1 VIILLGPQRLRPTLP
16 QVMAEHAI
24 AGPIATVT
32 AGWQERE
39 EEDQELHDA
48 LGGATHN
55 LRLYARAEEV
65 FREDGAFQQA
75 FRARQERL
83 RGMQDYYRIR
93 LDYALEAVSALARRR
108 APADELEAALGT
120 VRALDAEHLAR
131 CRSVQDEF
139 DARERPAERPAVG
152 RARREVAAI
161 IARSAALAIAGG
173 HVAVLLNRL
182 KLFDVTAKVI
192 LAWSAGAMAVTDR
205 VVLFHDSPPE
215 GPGNPEV
222 LDAGLGLCPGVVAL
236 PSPRH
241 RLHLADGARMSLYAR
256 RFAPATCLA
265 FDDGTWAACPGGSSG
280 VVTLGARP

>member
-1 VIILLGPQRLRPTLP
+1 
-16 QVMAEHAI
+16 MAEHGI
-24 AGPIATVT
+24 AGPVAMVT

-48 LGGATHN
+48 LGGGARN

-65 FREDGAFQQA
+65 FHEDPEFQQA

-83 RGMQDYYRIR
+83 RSMQDYYRIR
-93 LDYALEAVSALARRR
+93 LDYALEAVTALARRG
-108 APADELEAALGT
+108 APTDEVEGALAG
-120 VRALDAEHLAR
+120 VRALDAEHLVRCGAVQKEFEAAR
-131 CRSVQDEF
+131 
-139 DARERPAERPAVG
+139 RPGERPAVI
-152 RARREVAAI
+152 RQRREVGAI
-161 IARSAALAIAGG
+161 IERSAAVAIAGG

-182 KLFDVTAKVI
+182 KLFDVKAKVV
-192 LAWSAGAMAVTDR
+192 LAWSAGAMAVTER

-236 PSPRH
+236 PSPRR
-241 RLHLADGARMSLYAR
+241 RLRLDDGPRMALYAD

-265 FDDGTWAACPGGSSG
+265 FDDGSWAAFPGGSQG
-280 VVTLGARP
+280 VTKLAAVRP